1 MRILIEYIL
10 PIFLPT
16 AGWMLWLIWAQQR
29 ARRLGQ
35 QGPAWQSVPI
45 SWLLAAGVVLTMTV
59 AIGGTLRSGYT
70 TGSYQPARIDDQGH
84 LVPGGI
90 R

>member
-1 MRILIEYIL
+1 MRILIDYIL

-16 AGWMLWLIWAQQR
+16 VAWLLWLAFRAQR
-29 ARRLGQ
+29 ARRLGLTA
-35 QGPAWQSVPI
+35 PNWQSVPI
-45 SWLLAAGVVLTMTV
+45 SWLLAAGVLLTLVITV
-59 AIGGTLRSGYT
+59 GGSLRSGYA
-70 TGSYQPARIDDQGH
+70 TGSYQPAHIDQQGH

>member
-16 AGWMLWLIWAQQR
+16 VLWILWLAWAQAR
-29 ARRLGQ
+29 ARRKGVA
-35 QGPAWQSVPI
+35 GPGWQSVPI
-45 SWLLAAGVVLTMTV
+45 SWLLAAGVLLVLVIT
-59 AIGGTLRSGYT
+59 IGGTLRGGYS
-70 TGSYQPARIDDQGH
+70 TGSYQPARIDEHGR

>member
-16 AGWMLWLIWAQQR
+16 ALWLLWLIFAQSR

-35 QGPAWQSVPI
+35 TGPGWQSVPI
-45 SWLLAAGVVLTMTV
+45 SWLLAAGVVLTLVIT
-59 AIGGTLRSGYT
+59 IGGAMRGGYA
-70 TGSYQPARIDDQGH
+70 TGSYQPAHVDEQGH